1 MTKINQKGTK
11 IGHNNPPKQ
20 KETYKGVYFTMG
32 PLSIYQFAEFSK
44 CGMGA
49 LKLFQY
55 IKTKEGLTK
64 ENWVSVENVNAYKW
78 FGLSPS
84 SKWRAIVKLREKNL
98 IKVDGAMGR
107 APRIKI
113 VCPKKKLH

>member
-1 MTKINQKGTK
+1 
-11 IGHNNPPKQ
+11 
-20 KETYKGVYFTMG
+20 MG

-64 ENWVSVENVNAYKW
+64 EKWCVVDNANAYKW

-84 SKWRAIVKLREKNL
+84 SKWRAIAKLKEREL
-98 IKVDGAMGR
+98 IEVDGANGR

-113 VCPKKKLH
+113 ICPKKKIN

>member
-1 MTKINQKGTK
+1 MAKDYEYEK
-11 IGHNNPPKQ
+11 
-20 KETYKGVYFTMG
+20 VYFTMG

-64 ENWVSVENVNAYKW
+64 EKWVVVDNVNAYKW
-78 FGLSPS
+78 FGLSTS
-84 SKWRAIVKLREKNL
+84 SKWRAIAKLKERKL
-98 IKVDGAMGR
+98 IKVDGANGR
-107 APRIKI
+107 APKI
-113 VCPKKKLH
+113 MIICPQKKLH

>member
-1 MTKINQKGTK
+1 MPNKDFDYA
-11 IGHNNPPKQ
+11 
-20 KETYKGVYFTMG
+20 EVYFTMG

-44 CGMGA
+44 CGIGA

-64 ENWVSVENVNAYKW
+64 EKWCVVDNVNAYKW

-84 SKWRAIVKLREKNL
+84 SKWRAIAKLREKKL
-98 IKVDGAMGR
+98 IEVDGANGR
-107 APRIKI
+107 APKIKI
-113 VCPKKKLH
+113 ICPKKKIN

>member
-55 IKTKEGLTK
+55 IKTKEGLTNEK
-64 ENWVSVENVNAYKW
+64 WCVVDNANAYKW

-84 SKWRAIVKLREKNL
+84 SKWRAIVKLRKKNL
-98 IKVDGAMGR
+98 IKVDGANGR

-113 VCPKKKLH
+113 VCPKKKLN

>member
-44 CGMGA
+44 C
-49 LKLFQY
+49 
-55 IKTKEGLTK
+55 
-64 ENWVSVENVNAYKW
+64 
-78 FGLSPS
+78 
-84 SKWRAIVKLREKNL
+84 
-98 IKVDGAMGR
+98 
-107 APRIKI
+107 
-113 VCPKKKLH
+113 

>member
-1 MTKINQKGTK
+1 MAKINR
-11 IGHNNPPKQ
+11 

-32 PLSIYQFAEFSK
+32 PLSIYQFSEFSK

-64 ENWVSVENVNAYKW
+64 EKWVVVDNVNAYKW
-78 FGLSPS
+78 FGLSTS
-84 SKWRAIVKLREKNL
+84 SKWRAIVKLRKKKL
-98 IKVDGAMGR
+98 IKVDGSIGR
-107 APRIKI
+107 SPRIKI
-113 VCPKKKLH
+113 VCPDKKLH

>member
-1 MTKINQKGTK
+1 MANKDFDYT
-11 IGHNNPPKQ
+11 
-20 KETYKGVYFTMG
+20 EVYFTMG

-49 LKLFQY
+49 LKLLQY

-64 ENWVSVENVNAYKW
+64 EKWCVVDNVNAYKW

-84 SKWRAIVKLREKNL
+84 SKWRAIAKLKNRKL
-98 IKVDGAMGR
+98 IEVDGSNGR

-113 VCPKKKLH
+113 ICPKKKIN

>member
-1 MTKINQKGTK
+1 MPNKDFDYA
-11 IGHNNPPKQ
+11 
-20 KETYKGVYFTMG
+20 EVYFTMG

-64 ENWVSVENVNAYKW
+64 KFTKTDGWCVVDNVNAYKW

-84 SKWRAIVKLREKNL
+84 SKWRAIVKLKDPIEYLKRLEFHNSVKSY
-98 IKVDGAMGR
+98 KDYFF
-107 APRIKI
+107 
-113 VCPKKKLH
+113 

>member
-64 ENWVSVENVNAYKW
+64 
-78 FGLSPS
+78 
-84 SKWRAIVKLREKNL
+84 
-98 IKVDGAMGR
+98 
-107 APRIKI
+107 
-113 VCPKKKLH
+113 

>member
-1 MTKINQKGTK
+1 MPNKDFIY
-11 IGHNNPPKQ
+11 
-20 KETYKGVYFTMG
+20 KEVYFTMG

-64 ENWVSVENVNAYKW
+64 EKWWVVDNANAYKW

-84 SKWRAIVKLREKNL
+84 SKWRAIAKLKEREL
-98 IKVDGAMGR
+98 IEVDGANGR

-113 VCPKKKLH
+113 ICPKKKIN

>member
-1 MTKINQKGTK
+1 MMPKIKKKVTK
-11 IGHNNPPKQ
+11 IGHNNPPK
-20 KETYKGVYFTMG
+20 ETYKGVTFTMG

-44 CGMGA
+44 CGIGA

-64 ENWVSVENVNAYKW
+64 EKWVVVDNVNAYKW

-98 IKVDGAMGR
+98 IKVDGSMGR
-107 APRIKI
+107 SPRIKI
-113 VCPKKKLH
+113 VCPNKKLN

>member
-1 MTKINQKGTK
+1 MAKINR
-11 IGHNNPPKQ
+11 

-32 PLSIYQFAEFSK
+32 PLSIYQFSEFSK

-64 ENWVSVENVNAYKW
+64 ENWVSVDNANAYKW

-84 SKWRAIVKLREKNL
+84 SKWRAIVKLREKKL
-98 IKVDGAMGR
+98 IKVDGSMGR
-107 APRIKI
+107 SPRIKI
-113 VCPKKKLH
+113 ICPNKKLH

>member
-1 MTKINQKGTK
+1 MPNKDFDYT
-11 IGHNNPPKQ
+11 
-20 KETYKGVYFTMG
+20 EVYFTMG

-44 CGMGA
+44 CGIGA

-64 ENWVSVENVNAYKW
+64 EKWCVVDNVNAYKW

-84 SKWRAIVKLREKNL
+84 SKWRAIAKLREKKL
-98 IKVDGAMGR
+98 IEVDGANGR
-107 APRIKI
+107 APKIKI
-113 VCPKKKLH
+113 ICPKKKIN